1 MSCLK
6 FPEKDTLSMR
16 FFCVS
21 STIKGLQ
28 GIKNRLSLMTI
39 TQRTFQIHLD
49 SATFLRHTYSF
60 EVIPPESVLIRGEDK
75 TIPKGIDYTYLQGEV
90 SGFVCMCVGRW
101 VQRSD

>member
-1 MSCLK
+1 MFLLLLK
-6 FPEKDTLSMR
+6 VFKVLKD
-16 FFCVS
+16 
-21 STIKGLQ
+21 
-28 GIKNRLSLMTI
+28 RLSLMTI

-49 SATFLRHTYSF
+49 SATFLRHMYSF
-60 EVIPPESVLIRGEDK
+60 EVIPESFLIRGEDK